1 MEQQNKLFKKYNGFL
16 SCAVKAELRDDT
28 RKHRGT
34 TTITGLLVLA
44 LSLVIP
50 VNLFARESGPPA
62 TDRHVRVSASASSGH
77 QFKSGMDGGGDV
89 SINHYGIGVDGST
102 SLTDKLRFRGR
113 LGYDREEY
121 DFSGTNT
128 FPVAKPWNSIN
139 HAGLSTGLEY
149 TLTDKCTIGGGPVVR
164 YAGETGAEFDDS
176 LMYGALLTVGYRIN
190 PDFLIGFGGGVFHG
204 LHKTRV
210 IPTLIV
216 SWNITDRLR
225 LGNAHQPGL
234 TGTAGLE
241 LSYGVFDDWEIAVG
255 GGYRSSR
262 FRLDHD
268 GSVPGGIGE
277 NTGWPLHARISYNPE
292 PSIRL
297 DLYGGATLDGELELQ
312 DSGGNGIRSTH
323 YSTAPILGL
332 HVRKTF

>member
-1 MEQQNKLFKKYNGFL
+1 MECQNKLFKKYKGFL
-16 SCAVKAELRDDT
+16 CYAAKAEMWDET
-28 RKHRGT
+28 RKHRGK
-34 TTITGLLVLA
+34 TTITGVLVL
-44 LSLVIP
+44 LLFIVIP

-128 FPVAKPWNSIN
+128 FPVAKPWNTIN

-149 TLTDKCTIGGGPVVR
+149 TLTDKCTIGGGPVMR
-164 YAGETGAEFDDS
+164 YAGETGAEFHDS
-176 LMYGALLTVGYRIN
+176 LIYGALVTVRYRIN

-204 LHKTRV
+204 FHETMV

-225 LGNAHQPGL
+225 LGNAHRPGL
-234 TGTAGLE
+234 TGTPGLE
-241 LSYGVFDDWEIAVG
+241 LSYGVSDDWEIAVG
-255 GGYRSSR
+255 GGYRSAK
-262 FRLDHD
+262 FRLDRD

-277 NTGWPLHARISYNPE
+277 NTGWPVHARISYNSE
-292 PSIRL
+292 PSFRL
-297 DLYGGATLDGELELQ
+297 DLYGGAALGGKLELQ

-323 YSTAPILGL
+323 HSTAPILGL
-332 HVRKTF
+332 HIRKNF